1 MLKALILL
9 ALLAIPAAS
18 VQIPPRGNASPDTV
32 FVSRRALTI
41 AFWFDSSAVAKARE
55 PSATLNV
62 ELILAI
68 EQLSSWIR
76 LNVALPASGLT
87 FHPVACRALTDTYSC
102 RDSAAVEIAKGR
114 MTITIRDSAALAL
127 MFVNHPAKVWLH
139 APGSHFEPPVLRYVD
154 PQILAPSKEALAE
167 YDRALGRD
175 HWGPWDRMMWTSSF
189 GALDTAWMQV
199 GERMSAALGEMQC
212 RPIDS
217 CNSRTDF
224 SATGWTSSDS
234 SVVALEA
241 PSNEP
246 RRVSITLV
254 GLRPGRSIVTAQG
267 LHGPS
272 DDLPR
277 STRVHSL
284 SRHIV
289 VINRL
294 ARVQIAPRPATII
307 AGSKFEIVA
316 QAVDETGG
324 IVADAPIQFYVIYDS
339 PVQYGGW
346 DGKRYDLATRADL
359 TTPGHRRF
367 IARFDKFADTL
378 DVQIIPR

>member
-1 MLKALILL
+1 MLKALVLL
-9 ALLAIPAAS
+9 ALLAVPAAFAQGS
-18 VQIPPRGNASPDTV
+18 PTGNASPDSV

-41 AFWFDSSAVAKARE
+41 AFPFDSSAVAKARE
-55 PSATLNV
+55 PSPTLNV
-62 ELILAI
+62 ELILAL

-87 FHPVACRALTDTYSC
+87 LPPTFHPVACTALTDTYSC
-102 RDSAAVEIAKGR
+102 RDSAAVEIANDR

-139 APGSHFEPPVLRYVD
+139 APGSHFEPPVLRYLD

-175 HWGPWDRMMWTSSF
+175 HWGPWNRMMWTSSF

-217 CNSRTDF
+217 CNSRRDF

-241 PSNEP
+241 SSNDP

-254 GLRPGRSIVTAQG
+254 GLRPGRSTVTARG

-294 ARVQIAPRPATII
+294 ARVQIAPRPATIV

-316 QAVDETGG
+316 QGVDETGG

-339 PVQYGGW
+339 PVQ
-346 DGKRYDLATRADL
+346 
-359 TTPGHRRF
+359 
-367 IARFDKFADTL
+367 
-378 DVQIIPR
+378 